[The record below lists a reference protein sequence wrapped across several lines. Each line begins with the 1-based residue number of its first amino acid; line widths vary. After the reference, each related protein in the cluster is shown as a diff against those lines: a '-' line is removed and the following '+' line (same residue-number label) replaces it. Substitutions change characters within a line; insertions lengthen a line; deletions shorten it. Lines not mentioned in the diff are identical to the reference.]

1 MAAIEACYALR
12 RDGVRLPGQA
22 MMAGLQKAEVP
33 VCFDVV
39 TERPGVVVSAASTQE
54 DVRALLAALHQKTNS
69 FGGRIVLCVS
79 HVPDKLLAA
88 FDKEFGAQQDFAVQE
103 VIFVGQNAPQP
114 EGVALTACTTPK
126 RAAKRIL
133 SLTEPDTTTLVVG
146 DTKFAFAIKEAVTD
160 ALIGLS

>member
-1 MAAIEACYALR
+1 MAAVEACYALR

-22 MMAGLQKAEVP
+22 MVAGLQRAEVP

-39 TERPGVVVSAASTQE
+39 TVRPGVVVSAVSTQE
-54 DVRALLAALHQKTNS
+54 DARALLAALHQKTNS
-69 FGGRIVLCVS
+69 FGGKIVLCVS
-79 HVPDKLLAA
+79 YVPDKLLAA
-88 FDKEFGAQQDFAVQE
+88 FDKEFGVEQGYAVQE

-133 SLTEPDTTTLVVG
+133 SLTDPDTTTLVVG
-146 DTKFAFAIKEAVTD
+146 EATFVYAIKEAVTD